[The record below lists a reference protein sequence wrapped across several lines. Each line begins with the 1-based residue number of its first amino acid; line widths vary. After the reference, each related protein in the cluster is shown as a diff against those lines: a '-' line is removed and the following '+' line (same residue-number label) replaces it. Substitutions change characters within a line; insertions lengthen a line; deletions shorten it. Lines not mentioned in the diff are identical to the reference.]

1 MGTPHIHSIGFS
13 CSNAE
18 QLAAFYCTQLGFR
31 HRATHTLKGGAYGQL
46 LGLPDS
52 RLKLVQLQLG
62 DELLELTEVVDL
74 GAGLRAGR
82 PIPADSRSCDLWFQ
96 HICIVVADMAA
107 AAAPIQ
113 ALVQQGRLR
122 PISSAPQTLPSW
134 NQAAAG
140 IQAYKFHDPEGHC
153 LELLQFPADKG
164 DARWHRAAAQRSAEA
179 SPCLG
184 IDHSAIANADTERS
198 CRFYDALLGL
208 QLGGDGVNS
217 GIEQDQLDGLEN
229 TRVRITS
236 HRCSAGA
243 GVECLNYQHP
253 GGARPLP
260 ADQSAAD
267 SAHWQIRLQVQD
279 LDALAPQLQA
289 HGGSA
294 LTPSP
299 VELDADQAALLGFR
313 RGLQVRDPD
322 GHQLQL
328 VCS

>member
-1 MGTPHIHSIGFS
+1 MGHPHIQSIGFT
-13 CSNAE
+13 CSDAD
-18 QLAAFYCTQLGFR
+18 QLADFYCTHLGFR
-31 HRATHTLKGGAYGQL
+31 HTATFQVDGGAYGQL
-46 LGLPDS
+46 LGLAGS
-52 RLKLVQLQLG
+52 RLKVVQLQLG
-62 DELLELTEVVDL
+62 AEQLELTEVIHRD
-74 GAGLRAGR
+74 AELREGR
-82 PIPADSRSCDLWFQ
+82 PIPSDSRSCDLWFQ

-113 ALVQQGRLR
+113 AQVQQGKLR

-164 DARWHRAAAQRSAEA
+164 DSRWHQPVRGD

-198 CRFYDALLGL
+198 CRFYDALLGFD
-208 QLGGDGVNS
+208 LGGDGVNS
-217 GIEQDQLDGLEN
+217 GIEQDHLDGLEG

-236 HRCSAGA
+236 HRCRVGA
-243 GVECLNYQHP
+243 GVECLNYLHP
-253 GGARPLP
+253 GGGRPLP

-267 SAHWQIRLQVQD
+267 IAHWQIRIQMRD
-279 LDALAPQLQA
+279 LDTLLPGLQA
-289 HGGSA
+289 HGGDA
-294 LTPSP
+294 LTPAP
-299 VELDADQAALLGFR
+299 IELEPEQAALFGFH